1 MTHAQHVP
9 ATPAINMPKVYPRGS
24 GQSILV
30 CDGCQTEQVTH
41 PGFCARCRPL
51 TRCHQGTLRGA
62 AGMLLLL
69 AGGGVASLALCALI
83 IATGLL
89 LLCWGAAR
97 LDGHRTTD
105 LLRNARH
112 ALLGAR
118 PR

>member
-1 MTHAQHVP
+1 
-9 ATPAINMPKVYPRGS
+9 
-24 GQSILV
+24 
-30 CDGCQTEQVTH
+30 
-41 PGFCARCRPL
+41 
-51 TRCHQGTLRGA
+51 
-62 AGMLLLL
+62 MLLLL